1 MRNFRYCSARPY
13 PSIFDYR
20 WRPWPDQNA
29 TLMEVRLLARNRW
42 EGAWPEAADM
52 RFLTPKQPWATVKDW
67 GATWVE
73 DGLWNLLGSQVRG
86 RDAIVGLWTQ
96 AMAGFPFVALFAQV
110 AQLSTDG
117 DQATGRVFTHENLE
131 LAAGSVSRPIGH
143 FRAVPIRTANGWRF
157 AGRHFSVLKE
167 VQAPRA
173 LVHRAW
179 SLAMAQ

>member
-1 MRNFRYCSARPY
+1 
-13 PSIFDYR
+13 
-20 WRPWPDQNA
+20 
-29 TLMEVRLLARNRW
+29 
-42 EGAWPEAADM
+42 M

-67 GATWVE
+67 GATWAE

-86 RDAIVGLWTQ
+86 RDAIVGLWAL

-117 DQATGRVFTHENLE
+117 EQATGRVFTDENLE

-143 FRAVPIRTANGWRF
+143 FRAVPTRTANGWRF

-167 VQAPRA
+167 AQAPRA
-173 LVHRAW
+173 PVHRAW